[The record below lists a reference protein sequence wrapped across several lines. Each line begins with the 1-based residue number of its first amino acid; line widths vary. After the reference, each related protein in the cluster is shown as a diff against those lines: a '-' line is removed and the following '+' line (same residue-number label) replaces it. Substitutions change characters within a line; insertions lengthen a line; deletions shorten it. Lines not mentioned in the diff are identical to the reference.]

1 MAAHQNQSLE
11 DKENLP
17 GRPQGEGDE
26 SSKSM
31 KTRGACGKQIICD
44 PAARKKKKKT
54 GAWDGD
60 DGVTF
65 YLPTIFPW
73 SIISKHI
80 TGSSPLILP
89 EEHADL
95 KGSLG
100 SKK

>member
-44 PAARKKKKKT
+44 PAARKKKKRQGPGT
-54 GAWDGD
+54 EMMVSLSIYPPSFIGASFQS
-60 DGVTF
+60 T
-65 YLPTIFPW
+65 LQEAA
-73 SIISKHI
+73 
-80 TGSSPLILP
+80 L
-89 EEHADL
+89 
-95 KGSLG
+95 
-100 SKK
+100 